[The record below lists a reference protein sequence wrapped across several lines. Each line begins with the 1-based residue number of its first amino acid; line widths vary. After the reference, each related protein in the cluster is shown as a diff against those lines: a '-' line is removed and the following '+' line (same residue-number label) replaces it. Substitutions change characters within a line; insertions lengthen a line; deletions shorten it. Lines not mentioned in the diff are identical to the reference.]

1 MTHIFVVNEQ
11 TFKVHLEYMFAGTGY
26 STYEPDFID
35 KDKQCTKSDSKER
48 TFVSMIADISK
59 VRIGDFVAFYV
70 TGCKKIFGID
80 HPYEM
85 CWSLI
90 YRKLTGMRGCSFVT
104 DDEYMRLHRLI
115 TYENKTHL
123 SSKGYSYDGSTQT
136 IIPLESSKIYLGN
149 TDISLNIKDRFLKV
163 SNSHEVHLQAYI
175 TQNLDKGILKKL
187 LYPDSYVSNWIGN
200 EVVCS
205 VGEQRIDVL
214 TITKTRKNCCIRI
227 IELKDETP
235 HKYIVEQQ
243 LKWYIMWVIQYLVPN
258 LSSGEI
264 IIKPTIIAEN
274 FKRRSNRKT
283 EFLEACENF
292 NNKKIEQLFKVKIEP
307 VEFISFNRN
316 DENISFEKVF

>member
-1 MTHIFVVNEQ
+1 M
-11 TFKVHLEYMFAGTGY
+11 
-26 STYEPDFID
+26 
-35 KDKQCTKSDSKER
+35 
-48 TFVSMIADISK
+48 
-59 VRIGDFVAFYV
+59 
-70 TGCKKIFGID
+70 
-80 HPYEM
+80 
-85 CWSLI
+85 
-90 YRKLTGMRGCSFVT
+90 
-104 DDEYMRLHRLI
+104 
-115 TYENKTHL
+115 
-123 SSKGYSYDGSTQT
+123 
-136 IIPLESSKIYLGN
+136 
-149 TDISLNIKDRFLKV
+149 

-258 LSSGEI
+258 LSSSEI

-274 FKRRSNRKT
+274 LKEEVIEKQNFWRRAKISITKK
-283 EFLEACENF
+283 L
-292 NNKKIEQLFKVKIEP
+292 NNYLKLK
-307 VEFISFNRN
+307 
-316 DENISFEKVF
+316 

>member
-1 MTHIFVVNEQ
+1 
-11 TFKVHLEYMFAGTGY
+11 
-26 STYEPDFID
+26 
-35 KDKQCTKSDSKER
+35 
-48 TFVSMIADISK
+48 
-59 VRIGDFVAFYV
+59 
-70 TGCKKIFGID
+70 
-80 HPYEM
+80 
-85 CWSLI
+85 
-90 YRKLTGMRGCSFVT
+90 MRGCSFVT

-243 LKWYIMWVIQYLVPN
+243 LKWYIMW
-258 LSSGEI
+258 
-264 IIKPTIIAEN
+264 
-274 FKRRSNRKT
+274 
-283 EFLEACENF
+283 
-292 NNKKIEQLFKVKIEP
+292 
-307 VEFISFNRN
+307 
-316 DENISFEKVF
+316 